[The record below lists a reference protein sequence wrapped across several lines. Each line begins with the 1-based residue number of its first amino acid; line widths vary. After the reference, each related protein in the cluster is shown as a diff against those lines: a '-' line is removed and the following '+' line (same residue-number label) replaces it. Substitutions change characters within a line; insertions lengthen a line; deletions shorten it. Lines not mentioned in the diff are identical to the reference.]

1 MLDIVKNEIAR
12 SVPEAVSLLNEN
24 HGALVV
30 AGGTDILIK
39 IKAGKIKK
47 AHLVYIN
54 KISELRGISIN
65 ESGVVKIGPLT
76 TFRELENNPL
86 ILEILPILAVAA
98 GSVGGPQI
106 RAAGTIGGNICN
118 GVTSADTASSL
129 LTLNARLEISNID
142 TLQDKLIE
150 DFYLGPSKVALPN
163 GSLLTAIYIDKKD
176 YIGYKGHYVKY
187 SQRNAMDIAT
197 LGCAVQLKL
206 NKEKTLIDD
215 VRIAFGVAAP
225 VPLRL
230 PKAED
235 SLKGMT
241 IDEALIKGPSAVR
254 SEISPRDSWRASKD
268 FRLHIAGEIFNKALE
283 SAWKESLVKC

>member
-1 MLDIVKNEIAR
+1 MLDIVKNEIAH
-12 SVPEAVSLLNEN
+12 SIPEAISLLNQN

-30 AGGTDILIK
+30 AGGTDILVK
-39 IKAGKIKK
+39 IRAGKINK

-54 KISELRGISIN
+54 KISELKGISIN
-65 ESGVVKIGPLT
+65 ESGVIKIGPLT

-86 ILEILPILAVAA
+86 ILEFLPILAIAA

-118 GVTSADTASSL
+118 GVTSADTSSSL
-129 LTLNARLEISNID
+129 LTLNARLEISNNNTTHD
-142 TLQDKLIE
+142 TLIK
-150 DFYLGPSKVALPN
+150 DFYLGPSRVALPN
-163 GSLLTAIYIDKKD
+163 GSLLTAIHIDKKD
-176 YIGYKGHYVKY
+176 YTGYKGHYEKY

-215 VRIAFGVAAP
+215 IRIAFGVAAP

-230 PKAED
+230 SKAED

-241 IDEALIKGPSAVR
+241 IDQALLKGPSIVR

-268 FRLHIAGEIFNKALE
+268 FRLHIAGEIFNKALKL
-283 SAWKESLVKC
+283 AWKASFA